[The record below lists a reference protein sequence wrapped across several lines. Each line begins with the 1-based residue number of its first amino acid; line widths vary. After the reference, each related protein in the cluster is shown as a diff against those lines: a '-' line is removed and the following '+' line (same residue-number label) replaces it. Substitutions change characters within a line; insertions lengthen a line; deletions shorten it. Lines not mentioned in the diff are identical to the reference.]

1 MKRYKELHK
10 DIELALERSIEK
22 LKVDY
27 NDAVIEADA

>member
-10 DIELALERSIEK
+10 DIELVLEISIEK

-27 NDAVIEADA
+27 NNAVIEAGI